1 MFFKKTKLERRVVLS
16 RDVLDSILSYCQ
28 MKHPN
33 EGVLILKGKS
43 KKGLITVD
51 GLVIP
56 PFSHS
61 GPTFAGFPHSFL
73 PFDMSYVGMVHSHPS
88 GPAEP
93 SVTDLHN
100 FFGLVSVIVGFPY
113 KEQSVFAWDSGG
125 NSVPL
130 SVDPPLKDD
139 DDDNDDGDDNDTAAD
154 DSHPASGINSDAN
167 ADD

>member
-1 MFFKKTKLERRVVLS
+1 MVFGRRLERSVEVR

-33 EGVLILKGKS
+33 ECILVLKGRS
-43 KKGLITVD
+43 RRGRITVD

-56 PFSHS
+56 PFSET

-73 PFDMSYVGMVHSHPS
+73 PFDLSYVGMVHSHPS

-93 SVTDLHN
+93 SLEDLHN

-113 KEQSVFAWDSGG
+113 RDESVFAWDSGG
-125 NSVPL
+125 NEIPL
-130 SVDPPLKDD
+130 SVMPGPRAA
-139 DDDNDDGDDNDTAAD
+139 GDKNL
-154 DSHPASGINSDAN
+154 
-167 ADD
+167 